1 MRLFWLFVT
10 CVCVAVALVS
20 VGFAN
25 ALPAGGLKALWGVI
39 FLAATVVGAWAGVR
53 VGDAE

>member
-25 ALPAGGLKALWGVI
+25 ALPVGGLKALWGAVFI
-39 FLAATVVGAWAGVR
+39 ASTVVAAWAGVR